1 MKKHGILVLALWVL
15 LGSVA
20 SAQTLDDRV
29 RDLERRVEQLEKQL
43 AQKAASPA
51 GSATAPIPNDGWKK
65 KESWQA
71 LKRGMGEAEVRTL
84 FGEPEKM
91 SAFSTFAVWRY
102 PANGEIRFDKRGSVE
117 SWTEPR

>member
-1 MKKHGILVLALWVL
+1 MKKRGILILALCAL
-15 LGSVA
+15 LVSVA

-43 AQKAASPA
+43 AQKALSPVAS
-51 GSATAPIPNDGWKK
+51 APIPNDGWKK
-65 KESWQA
+65 KESWQS

-91 SAFSTFAVWRY
+91 NSFSTFTVWRY

-117 SWTEPR
+117 DWTEPR